1 MKKPLFITFEGVEG
15 AGKSTQIELLS
26 KHFTS
31 LNIPHITSR
40 EPGGLKTSE
49 QIRSIILHENIEPV
63 TELLLFEAAR
73 HEHVKKVILPALNS
87 GKAVI
92 CDRFYDSST
101 TYQAYGRG
109 LDIEVIHYLNKLAS
123 TGLTPDLTFILNLEA
138 SSIKAR
144 LEARNKTLDR
154 LENEII
160 DFFIKVQLGFLA
172 LAKQHKRMHVIEA
185 NNSIE
190 NIFDEILKI
199 LRGHL

>member
-49 QIRSIILHENIEPV
+49 QIRNIILHENIEPV
-63 TELLLFEAAR
+63 TELLLLEAAR
-73 HEHVKKVILPALNS
+73 HEHVKKIILPALNS

-92 CDRFYDSST
+92 CDRFYDSSNA
-101 TYQAYGRG
+101 YQAYGRG
-109 LDIEVIHYLNKLAS
+109 LNVDVVDYLNKLAS
-123 TGLTPDLTFILNLEA
+123 TGLTPDLTFILNLEP
-138 SSIKAR
+138 SDIKTR
-144 LEARNKTLDR
+144 LDARNKSLDR
-154 LENEII
+154 FENEKI
-160 DFFIKVQLGFLA
+160 DFYIKVQKGFLD

-185 NNSIE
+185 KNSIE
-190 NIFDEILKI
+190 NIFNEILKI